1 MKETVIEY
9 FKNYFGDELNE
20 SISHEMLIE
29 AALDLV
35 ELRNDVL
42 EANVARAARA
52 HGARTELTTALKDKE
67 TRKAILATREGQ
79 RLINRHERPIPKP
92 EGAKEV
98 NFFSPRVFVKTRKPS
113 LTNKYSPTFTQPQR
127 TELLARRAIEAG
139 PEGQRKKVTDDK
151 DLPSPDEFHAS
162 AEQGASRGASDMQ
175 ARIDRLVQQGTRR
188 KETKSAIGINSSY
201 DPRLSETKSHDDDD
215 TPHEF
220 GLNRSISSGEKLA
233 KNRRNVKQSNIA
245 SSEMDIEIDKLRGD
259 ILDLPKHTKTLP
271 DTKKILQRIRDER
284 GERARKHSLLSQ
296 RGKKGR
302 ESREARGQGR
312 LF

>member
-98 NFFSPRVFVKTRKPS
+98 NFFRSEERV
-113 LTNKYSPTFTQPQR
+113 
-127 TELLARRAIEAG
+127 
-139 PEGQRKKVTDDK
+139 
-151 DLPSPDEFHAS
+151 
-162 AEQGASRGASDMQ
+162 
-175 ARIDRLVQQGTRR
+175 
-188 KETKSAIGINSSY
+188 
-201 DPRLSETKSHDDDD
+201 
-215 TPHEF
+215 
-220 GLNRSISSGEKLA
+220 
-233 KNRRNVKQSNIA
+233 
-245 SSEMDIEIDKLRGD
+245 
-259 ILDLPKHTKTLP
+259 
-271 DTKKILQRIRDER
+271 
-284 GERARKHSLLSQ
+284 
-296 RGKKGR
+296 
-302 ESREARGQGR
+302 
-312 LF
+312 